1 MTICCAIWETKI
13 GYYFNEYLPWESYIS
28 KNKIRASIQLGS
40 LVFLSYVITLSTV
53 VPISLY
59 VSIEFVRL
67 LQSKWIDWDIEMF
80 YEPNN
85 IPAEV
90 RTTTLNEELGQIQ
103 YIFSDK
109 TGTLTQVLFL
119 LLISF

>member
-1 MTICCAIWETKI
+1 MTICCAIWESAI
-13 GYYFNEYLPWESYIS
+13 GSYFRSYLPWETFLSS
-28 KNKIRASIQLGS
+28 DRIRGSIQIGC

-67 LQSKWIDWDIEMF
+67 LQSKWIDWDIQM
-80 YEPNN
+80 YDQTTNL
-85 IPAEV
+85 PAHV

-109 TGTLTQVLFL
+109 TGTLTQVRH
-119 LLISF
+119 IS

>member
-1 MTICCAIWETKI
+1 MTVCCSIWESST
-13 GYYFNEYLPWESYIS
+13 GYYFQAYLPWETYIS
-28 KNKIRASIQLGS
+28 KSKNRGAIQLGFM
-40 LVFLSYVITLSTV
+40 VFLSYVITLSAV

-67 LQSKWIDWDIEMF
+67 LQSKWIDWDINMY

-85 IPAEV
+85 VPAEV
-90 RTTTLNEELGQIQ
+90 RTTTLNEELGQIE

-109 TGTLTQVLFL
+109 TGTLTQVKIF
-119 LLISF
+119 IN